1 MLATLAAILPI
12 FALVALGFA
21 GRRFGGFGP
30 ATHVELSRFVVK
42 LALPALLF
50 GIMAEAKPAEIWQ
63 PGFIAAFA
71 GSAILTFIV
80 TMLLRRRSGGS
91 ADAAVDAL
99 ASSYPNTA
107 FIGIPLCL
115 ALLGE
120 PSLIATSIA
129 SIVTICVIF
138 AMAILVMEIVLRP
151 DMGFAAALGSALVAA
166 ARNPMVFAPAAGALF
181 SFGGIA
187 FPDPVRHFVD
197 LLAAAA
203 SPCALVALGLF
214 LGEDRPGAPIAATA
228 QLVALKLLFQP
239 AIAWAI
245 AYPLLALPTLW
256 AKAAVLLAALP
267 TGTGP
272 FMLAEMYRREA
283 DVTAR
288 AILLSTLI
296 SIATLTI
303 VMAWL

>member
-1 MLATLAAILPI
+1 MLTTLAAILPI

-21 GRRFGGFGP
+21 GRRFGTFGP
-30 ATHVELSRFVVK
+30 HTHIELSRFVVK

-63 PGFIAAFA
+63 PGFIIAFA

-80 TMLLRRRSGGS
+80 ILVLRRRAGGS
-91 ADAAVDAL
+91 ADAVVDAL
-99 ASSYPNTA
+99 AGSYSNTA

-115 ALLGE
+115 ALLG
-120 PSLIATSIA
+120 PSSLIHTSIA
-129 SIVTICVIF
+129 SIITICILF
-138 AMAILVMEIVLRP
+138 ATAILTIEIMLRP
-151 DMGFAAALGSALVAA
+151 DMGFGAAFVGALLAA

-187 FPDPVRHFVD
+187 LPDPIRHFVD

-214 LGEDRPGAPIAATA
+214 IGEKRPPVPIGVTA
-228 QLVALKLLFQP
+228 QIVVFKLLFQP
-239 AIAWAI
+239 VVAWMI
-245 AYPLLALPTLW
+245 AYPLLGLPALS
-256 AKAAVLLAALP
+256 AKAAVLIAALP

-272 FMLAEMYRREA
+272 FMLAELYRREA

-288 AILLSTLI
+288 VILLSTLI
-296 SIATLTI
+296 SIGTLTI